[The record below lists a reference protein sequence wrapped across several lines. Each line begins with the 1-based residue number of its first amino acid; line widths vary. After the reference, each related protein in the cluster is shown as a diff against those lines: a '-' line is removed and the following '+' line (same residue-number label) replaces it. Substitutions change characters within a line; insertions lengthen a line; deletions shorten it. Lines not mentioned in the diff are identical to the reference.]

1 MLPFAIQFRPGLPV
15 YEQVI
20 YAVHKAIVS
29 GQIRPGDAFPS
40 VRQLSKELK
49 INPNTAHKVVAH
61 LKQDGLL
68 DVEPGRGTFVSYN
81 HLPSESDKT
90 ELLGDKIEVL
100 VVEAKKLGI
109 AKEAVRG
116 ALDRHWE
123 RL

>member
-20 YAVHKAIVS
+20 YAVHKALVT
-29 GQIRPGDAFPS
+29 GQIKPGDPFPS

-49 INPNTAHKVVAH
+49 INPNTAHKVVAY

-68 DVEPGRGTFVSYN
+68 EVEPGRGTFVSRN
-81 HLPSESDKT
+81 HLPSESDRT
-90 ELLGDKIEVL
+90 DLLGDKIEVL

-109 AKEAVRG
+109 ARESVQG

-123 RL
+123 KL